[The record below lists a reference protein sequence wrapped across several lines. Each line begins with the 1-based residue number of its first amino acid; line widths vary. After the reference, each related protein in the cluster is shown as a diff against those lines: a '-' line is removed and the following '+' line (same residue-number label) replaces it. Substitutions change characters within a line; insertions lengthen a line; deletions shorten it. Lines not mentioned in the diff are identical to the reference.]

1 MRVRRIIYFQ
11 SRRRPRRCKS
21 DYPRRPR
28 VLIRS
33 KTVTPGSFFFSFYLL
48 FYTRHVIIVRPFT
61 RRGKRMQR
69 NESLSTRTQ
78 TERVHTRA
86 RTLHVSLA

>member
-33 KTVTPGSFFFSFYLL
+33 KTVTPGVFFSFYLL
-48 FYTRHVIIVRPFT
+48 FYARHVIIVRPLT

-86 RTLHVSLA
+86 RILHVSLA